1 MNSILIVD
9 DEKDNL
15 EALNR
20 LLRSEFEI
28 TSTTSP
34 IEALKLIQKNDYSV
48 VISDQRMP
56 QMTGV
61 DLFEKAKRFRPDT
74 MRVLLTGYT
83 DIDSVVEAINRGNI
97 YRYIAKPWDPEDLKL
112 TLRQADEAFQLRRA
126 LESQNTAL
134 ESANEELKLALEDLT
149 RLDEAK
155 ARFLSLISHE
165 LNTPLTVLTS
175 FSDLLAEK
183 KNSLPAD
190 AAKASEAIS
199 KASRRFSEIVSE
211 VIAYVSLESDG
222 SLRLQEVSISNVI
235 RDLLKQLK
243 GEADKRNLVVK
254 CDSKGDIN
262 LRCDPEKMKLA
273 LQKLFKDAIQHAPIK
288 SEVRVQFASNGEKMA
303 CSVWRSGEVLDE
315 NAFEPLVAAGNLMN
329 HHQNLGLGLAICKLI
344 VEGHGGQISV
354 NSTKETGTL
363 VELVLGVK
371 VS

>member
-20 LLRSEFEI
+20 LLRSDYKI
-28 TSTTSP
+28 TATTSP
-34 IEALKLIQKNDYSV
+34 FDALKLIQKNEYSV

-56 QMTGV
+56 EMTGV

-112 TLRQADEAFQLRRA
+112 TLRQADEAHQLRRA
-126 LESQNTAL
+126 LESQNEAL
-134 ESANEELKLALEDLT
+134 ESANEELKLALAELT

-175 FSDLLAEK
+175 FSDLLAERK
-183 KNSLPAD
+183 SALPPD
-190 AAKASEAIS
+190 AAKASEAIA
-199 KASRRFSEIVSE
+199 KASRRFAEIVSE
-211 VIAYVSLESDG
+211 VLTYVRIESDG
-222 SLRLQEVSISNVI
+222 SLRLQEISLSPIVEE
-235 RDLLKQLK
+235 LVKQLK
-243 GEADKRNLVVK
+243 PDADKRHVTIKCKFEKRQILV
-254 CDSKGDIN
+254 
-262 LRCDPEKMKLA
+262 RCDPEKMKLA
-273 LQKLFKDAIQHAPIK
+273 LLRLFADAVLHAPQNT
-288 SEVRVQFASNGEKMA
+288 EVRIECGWDGQRFK
-303 CSVWRSGEVLDE
+303 CSVWRGGEVLDE
-315 NAFEPLVAAGNLMN
+315 NAFEPLVATGQPLN
-329 HHQNLGLGLAICKLI
+329 HHQSLGLSLAICKLI

-354 NSTKETGTL
+354 HSTKESGTQ
-363 VELVLGVK
+363 VEF
-371 VS
+371 SI